1 MVAVAIDAR
10 GEDMFRR
17 VLNGIAIILTYINLS
32 KVRRAS
38 WNTILSRCPLPLE
51 RCPESC
57 NKYIIQVSYL
67 TFDAREK

>member
-1 MVAVAIDAR
+1 MVIDAR

-38 WNTILSRCPLPLE
+38 WNHHIV
-51 RCPESC
+51 
-57 NKYIIQVSYL
+57 KVSL
-67 TFDAREK
+67 TVGTVSGIM